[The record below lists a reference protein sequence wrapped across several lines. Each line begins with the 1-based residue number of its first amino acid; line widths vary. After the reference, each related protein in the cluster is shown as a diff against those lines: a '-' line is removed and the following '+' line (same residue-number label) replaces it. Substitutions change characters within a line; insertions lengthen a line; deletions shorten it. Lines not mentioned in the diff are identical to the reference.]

1 MLQEIK
7 RLGKHSAIYGLG
19 GVFNAILGLI
29 LLPIYTRFLTPADY
43 GILSLLM
50 ITLSVLGVVVQM
62 GLGSAMFR
70 EVIYRGTDRR
80 VVQRTVLLFYAV
92 EAVAVYAVLYLLAP
106 VLSELIFT
114 SRAYVYPLRLISAT
128 VVLGTVHTVLT
139 ASLRLR
145 ERSFSF
151 SLLAALRLVVGAT
164 LNIYFVAILRRG
176 VNGLILAG
184 LIQEALFAAI
194 NLGVLF
200 PELRARIS
208 GAALR
213 RLLVYGVPLVP
224 FGIARLVMTS
234 ADRYFLQHLS
244 TTTEVGLY
252 SLGYNLG
259 MVVNLAVT
267 AIQLAW
273 PARMFEIAKGPDAEE
288 KFSRMLTYYLLTMGF
303 LALVISTLAPE
314 ALIVLAT
321 PAFYGAASVVPL
333 IALSYILYGAMYIT
347 NTGLETANKI
357 KWMSPAIVAAAV
369 LNLVLNYLWIPGYG
383 MMGAAWATLA
393 SYLVLFAILLAVNL
407 RYWFIRYEYR
417 RIGKVTVAW
426 GIVFV
431 ISRWVPTDSLWGAA
445 ILKVLLLTAYPVLLF
460 ALRFPD
466 AKEQR
471 VLQRYLP
478 WVGKQGSGS

>member
-1 MLQEIK
+1 
-7 RLGKHSAIYGLG
+7 
-19 GVFNAILGLI
+19 
-29 LLPIYTRFLTPADY
+29 
-43 GILSLLM
+43 
-50 ITLSVLGVVVQM
+50 
-62 GLGSAMFR
+62 
-70 EVIYRGTDRR
+70 
-80 VVQRTVLLFYAV
+80 
-92 EAVAVYAVLYLLAP
+92 
-106 VLSELIFT
+106 
-114 SRAYVYPLRLISAT
+114 
-128 VVLGTVHTVLT
+128 
-139 ASLRLR
+139 
-145 ERSFSF
+145 
-151 SLLAALRLVVGAT
+151 
-164 LNIYFVAILRRG
+164 
-176 VNGLILAG
+176 
-184 LIQEALFAAI
+184 
-194 NLGVLF
+194 
-200 PELRARIS
+200 
-208 GAALR
+208 
-213 RLLVYGVPLVP
+213 
-224 FGIARLVMTS
+224 MTS